1 MVKNQQTIREK
12 VEELMDKKIKP
23 TIQMDGGDINL
34 VDVDESTGVVT
45 VQLAGACVGCA
56 LSSVTLTLGVERE
69 LLENIPEF
77 SHLEVIEENE

>member
-1 MVKNQQTIREK
+1 MVKKQQTIREK

-34 VDVDESTGVVT
+34 VDVDESTGVVK

-77 SHLEVIEENE
+77 SHLEVIEEDE